1 MRDQDVSEIKMFF
14 MNHYKD
20 LSSYISGADT
30 EIEDLIP
37 PAFKILPFLKLFF
50 FPSKLVRTIF
60 FTNIQTM
67 YNI

>member
-1 MRDQDVSEIKMFF
+1 MRDQDVSEVKMFF

-37 PAFKILPFLKLFF
+37 PAFKILPFLKFF
-50 FPSKLVRTIF
+50 FFQVSW
-60 FTNIQTM
+60 
-67 YNI
+67 